1 MTIVFN
7 SFVRR
12 QTANS
17 RFGHT
22 TLSDAEVLTRI
33 EANFHKAQKG
43 YREGV
48 VLVPVEP
55 DGFFSGTVDLKEG
68 MTLKATYEPRRPG
81 EEPRLH
87 VGLQPPVKTN
97 PDGSLVFDYEAAKQ
111 PAVAVDIVLYAS
123 TVLAEDGDNE
133 LPAEPGNWEIV
144 SINPRLCEEEE
155 PIPPNTLMANHFHE
169 SGGTATGMTDAEFV
183 VALRK
188 SRAYWKGKVSL
199 G

>member
-1 MTIVFN
+1 MPIVFN

-12 QTANS
+12 QTVNS

-22 TLSDAEVLTRI
+22 TLSDAEVLAAI
-33 EANFHKAQKG
+33 EAYFHRASPG
-43 YREGV
+43 YRKGV
-48 VLVPVEP
+48 ALVPVPPE
-55 DGFFSGTVDLKEG
+55 GFFSSTIEMTVG
-68 MTLKATYEPRRPG
+68 MPLKATYEPRREG
-81 EEPRLH
+81 EMPRLH
-87 VGLQPPVKTN
+87 VGLDVSEI
-97 PDGSLVFDYEAAKQ
+97 GYGAAKQ

-144 SINPRLCEEEE
+144 SINPRLCNE
-155 PIPPNTLMANHFHE
+155 PEPMKPGTLMANHFHE
-169 SGGTATGMTDAEFV
+169 DGGTETGMSDSEFV
-183 VALRK
+183 EALRA